1 MLFKQI
7 LKIFKKEALFL
18 VNTLELSAVFSCCY
32 AVLFPSYLAFYST
45 ELLRNYLAF
54 SSTELLRNYLAF
66 SSTELCSFPL
76 YRTSTELS
84 SFLEFF
90 FQNFKHSAKFY
101 TPKTEFCLVPA
112 GALEFFFQNFKHSAK
127 FFTPQNQIF

>member
-1 MLFKQI
+1 
-7 LKIFKKEALFL
+7 

-84 SFLEFF
+84 SFLLYLQSGKKVQRLLKERVRYAWRCSGSTRWGRDGSTRGVVYLAYS
-90 FQNFKHSAKFY
+90 QHLCKGLYN
-101 TPKTEFCLVPA
+101 
-112 GALEFFFQNFKHSAK
+112 
-127 FFTPQNQIF
+127 